1 MNANNIHIFYRQVLT
16 CLYLLWD
23 ESEKIY
29 KLVIQLVFKKIF
41 NNVMRNIFLS
51 LLMIFVSSCSN
62 PISEADLILS
72 SNNVILMT
80 GDQEAQPLSIA
91 INNKKIVW
99 IGSHEDA
106 TNIQGTKFD
115 FGNQAILPGFIDAH
129 GHASYLAF
137 ATQVANIASP
147 PVGKIK
153 TIKDLQIELKKFIK
167 DSNLQPGQW
176 LMGLGYDDSLLA
188 EQRHPTK
195 KDLDQVSTEHPIYL
209 IHVSAHLGAANSMGL
224 ALANINSDTPDPSG
238 GKIRRYENSSEPNG
252 VFEETAAYPVQQL
265 AMSAYKDPIG
275 SVKKA
280 MEIYASHGITT
291 AQDGASSPETIG
303 LMQAADAQGMINLD
317 VISYPVG
324 QNGLDKTLET
334 INFGSYEGRIKVG
347 GIKLILD
354 GSPQGK
360 TAYLTEPYYKP
371 PHSESES
378 YKGYPLI
385 PQKEVSKWV
394 SEYADLNI
402 PIIAHANGDAA
413 ADMLI
418 TAVRNA
424 DLKTD
429 HRTIMIHAQ
438 TVREDQ
444 LDQMKELKIIPSYFS
459 THTFY
464 WGDWHRDSVFGED
477 RAMRISPTR
486 STLDRKM
493 PFTVH
498 NDAPVVPPDM
508 IRLLW
513 STTNRMT
520 RSGKVLGEEQ
530 KISTYSA
537 LEAMTINAAYQHFE
551 DEIKGTIEVGK
562 LADLVVLSEDPLSMP
577 ADELLKLKVIAT
589 YSHGKEIFK
598 NEK

>member
-1 MNANNIHIFYRQVLT
+1 MLHSI
-16 CLYLLWD
+16 
-23 ESEKIY
+23 EK
-29 KLVIQLVFKKIF
+29 
-41 NNVMRNIFLS
+41 
-51 LLMIFVSSCSN
+51 
-62 PISEADLILS
+62 ADLIIS
-72 SNNVILMT
+72 SNKVILMT
-80 GDQEAQPLSIA
+80 GHQKAQPLSIA
-91 INNKKIVW
+91 IQNKKIVW
-99 IGSHEDA
+99 IGSHTEA
-106 TNIQGTKFD
+106 KKIQGQRID
-115 FGNQAILPGFIDAH
+115 YHNQAILPGFIDAH

-147 PVGKIK
+147 PVGEVK
-153 TIKDLQIELKKFIK
+153 TIKDLQENLKKFIK
-167 DSNLQPGQW
+167 DSNLQPGEW
-176 LMGLGYDDSLLA
+176 VMGLGYDDSLLA

-195 KDLDQVSTEHPIYL
+195 DDLDAVSTDHPIYL

-224 ALANINSDTPDPSG
+224 SLANINSESNDPPG
-238 GKIRRYENSSEPNG
+238 GKIRRYENSLEPNG
-252 VFEETAAYPVQQL
+252 VFEETAAYPLQQL

-280 MEIYASHGITT
+280 MDIYARNGITT
-291 AQDGASSPETIG
+291 AQDGASSQETIA

-317 VISYPVG
+317 IISYPIG
-324 QNGLDKTLET
+324 QNGLDQNLDS
-334 INFGSYEGRIKVG
+334 ISFGNYTGRLKIG

-371 PHSESES
+371 PHSESDS

-385 PQKEVSKWV
+385 PQSEVSKWV
-394 SEYADLNI
+394 KRYADLNI
-402 PIIAHANGDAA
+402 PIMAHANGDAA

-418 TAVRNA
+418 EAVKNA
-424 DLKTD
+424 DITSD

-444 LDQMKELKIIPSYFS
+444 LDKMKELSIIPSYFS

-477 RAMRISPTR
+477 RAMRISPTK
-486 STLDRKM
+486 STLNRKI

-513 STTNRMT
+513 STTNRKT

-537 LEAMTINAAYQHFE
+537 LEAMTINAAFQHFE
-551 DEIKGTIEVGK
+551 DDIKGSIEVGK
-562 LADLVVLSEDPLSMP
+562 LADLVVLSEDPLSIP
-577 ADELLKLKVIAT
+577 VNELLELKIMAT

>member
-1 MNANNIHIFYRQVLT
+1 
-16 CLYLLWD
+16 
-23 ESEKIY
+23 
-29 KLVIQLVFKKIF
+29 
-41 NNVMRNIFLS
+41 MRNFLI
-51 LLMIFVSSCSN
+51 LLLLSSSSMLHS
-62 PISEADLILS
+62 IEKADLIIS
-72 SNNVILMT
+72 SNKVILMT
-80 GDQEAQPLSIA
+80 GHQKAQPLSIA
-91 INNKKIVW
+91 IQNKKIAW
-99 IGSHEDA
+99 IGSHTEA
-106 TNIQGTKFD
+106 KKIKGQRINYH
-115 FGNQAILPGFIDAH
+115 NQAILPGFIDAH

-147 PVGKIK
+147 PVGEVT
-153 TIKDLQIELKKFIK
+153 TIKDLQENLKKFIK
-167 DSNLQPGQW
+167 DSNLKLGEW
-176 LMGLGYDDSLLA
+176 VMGLGYDDSLLA

-195 KDLDQVSTEHPIYL
+195 IDLDAVSTDHPIYL
-209 IHVSAHLGAANSMGL
+209 IHVSAHLGAANSLGL
-224 ALANINSDTPDPSG
+224 SLANISSESNDPPG
-238 GKIRRYENSSEPNG
+238 GKIRRYENSLEPNG
-252 VFEETAAYPVQQL
+252 VFEETAAYPLQQL

-275 SVKKA
+275 SIKKA
-280 MEIYASHGITT
+280 MDIYARNGITT
-291 AQDGASSPETIG
+291 AQDGASSQETIA

-317 VISYPVG
+317 IISYPIG
-324 QNGLDKTLET
+324 QNGLDQNLDS
-334 INFGSYEGRIKVG
+334 INFGNYTGRLKIG

-371 PHSESES
+371 PHSESDS

-385 PQKEVSKWV
+385 PQSEVSKLV
-394 SEYADLNI
+394 KRYADLNI
-402 PIIAHANGDAA
+402 PIMAHANGDAA

-418 TAVRNA
+418 EAVKNA
-424 DLKTD
+424 DITTD

-444 LDQMKELKIIPSYFS
+444 LDQMKELSIIPSYFS

-477 RAMRISPTR
+477 RAKRISPTK
-486 STLDRKM
+486 STLNRKI

-513 STTNRMT
+513 STTNRKT

-537 LEAMTINAAYQHFE
+537 LEAMTINAAFQHFE
-551 DEIKGTIEVGK
+551 DDIKGSIEVGK

-577 ADELLKLKVIAT
+577 VNELLELKIMAT

>member
-1 MNANNIHIFYRQVLT
+1 
-16 CLYLLWD
+16 
-23 ESEKIY
+23 
-29 KLVIQLVFKKIF
+29 
-41 NNVMRNIFLS
+41 MRNLFILMMLCSHSFLQA
-51 LLMIFVSSCSN
+51 IGG
-62 PISEADLILS
+62 ADLIIS
-72 SNNVILMT
+72 SNKVILMN
-80 GDQEAQPLSIA
+80 GKEEPQPLSIA
-91 INNKKIVW
+91 IKNKKIAW

-106 TNIQGTKFD
+106 KNIQGKHID

-153 TIKDLQIELKKFIK
+153 TIEDLQAELRKFIK
-167 DSNLQPGQW
+167 DSNLQPGEW

-195 KDLDQVSTEHPIYL
+195 EDLDQVSTEHPIYL

-324 QNGLDKTLET
+324 QNGLDTILET
-334 INFGSYEGRIKVG
+334 INFGSYKGRVKVG

-394 SEYADLNI
+394 SRYADLNI
-402 PIIAHANGDAA
+402 PIMAHANGDAA

-418 TAVRNA
+418 KAVKNA
-424 DLKTD
+424 DMNKD

-464 WGDWHRDSVFGED
+464 WGDWHRDSVFGVD

-577 ADELLKLKVIAT
+577 ADELLELKVMAT
-589 YSHGKEIFK
+589 YSHGREIFK
-598 NEK
+598 NGK

>member
-1 MNANNIHIFYRQVLT
+1 
-16 CLYLLWD
+16 
-23 ESEKIY
+23 
-29 KLVIQLVFKKIF
+29 
-41 NNVMRNIFLS
+41 MRNLFILMMLCSHSFLQA
-51 LLMIFVSSCSN
+51 IGG
-62 PISEADLILS
+62 ADLIIS
-72 SNNVILMT
+72 SNKVILMN
-80 GDQEAQPLSIA
+80 GKEEPQPLSIA
-91 INNKKIVW
+91 IKNKKIAW

-106 TNIQGTKFD
+106 KNIQGKHID

-153 TIKDLQIELKKFIK
+153 TIEDLQAELRKFIK
-167 DSNLQPGQW
+167 DSNLQPGEW

-195 KDLDQVSTEHPIYL
+195 EDLDQVSTEHPIYL

-324 QNGLDKTLET
+324 QNGLDTILET
-334 INFGSYEGRIKVG
+334 INFGSYKGRVKVG

-394 SEYADLNI
+394 SRYADLNI
-402 PIIAHANGDAA
+402 PIMAHANGDAA

-418 TAVRNA
+418 KAVKNA
-424 DLKTD
+424 DMNKD

-464 WGDWHRDSVFGED
+464 WGDWHRDSVFGVD

-551 DEIKGTIEVGK
+551 DGIKGTIEVGK

-577 ADELLKLKVIAT
+577 ADELLELKVMAT

-598 NEK
+598 NGK

>member
-1 MNANNIHIFYRQVLT
+1 MR
-16 CLYLLWD
+16 YLL
-23 ESEKIY
+23 
-29 KLVIQLVFKKIF
+29 F
-41 NNVMRNIFLS
+41 FL
-51 LLMIFVSSCSN
+51 LIGSCSYDQN
-62 PISEADLILS
+62 INKADIIVS

-80 GDQEAQPLSIA
+80 GSREAQPLSIA
-91 INNKKIVW
+91 VKDEKIIW
-99 IGSHEDA
+99 IGSHNDA
-106 TNIQGTKFD
+106 KYIQGKHID
-115 FGNQAILPGFIDAH
+115 FADQAVLPGFIDAH

-147 PVGKIK
+147 PVGKINNIEELK
-153 TIKDLQIELKKFIK
+153 TELKKFIK
-167 DSNLQPGQW
+167 DSNLQPGEW
-176 LMGLGYDDSLLA
+176 IMGLGYDDSLLE

-195 KDLDQVSTEHPIYL
+195 DDLDEVSTEHPIYL
-209 IHVSAHLGAANSMGL
+209 IHVSAHLGAANSFGL
-224 ALANINSDTPDPSG
+224 SLANVSSETQDPPG
-238 GKIRRYENSSEPNG
+238 GKIRRYKHSSEPNG
-252 VFEETAAYPVQQL
+252 VFEETAAYPLQQL

-280 MEIYASHGITT
+280 MDIYARNGITT

-317 VISYPVG
+317 IISYPIG
-324 QNGLDKTLET
+324 QNGLDQNLDT
-334 INFGSYEGRIKVG
+334 INFGNYVGRLKIG

-371 PHSESES
+371 PHSESDS

-385 PQKEVSKWV
+385 PQSEVSKWV
-394 SEYADLNI
+394 KQYADLNI
-402 PIIAHANGDAA
+402 PIMAHANGDAA

-418 TAVRNA
+418 EAVKDA
-424 DLKTD
+424 EITSD

-444 LDQMKELKIIPSYFS
+444 LDQMKELRIIPSYFS

-464 WGDWHRDSVFGED
+464 WGDWHRDSVFGEE
-477 RAMRISPTR
+477 RAMRISPTK
-486 STLDRKM
+486 SSLDRNM

-513 STTNRMT
+513 STTNRKT

-551 DEIKGTIEVGK
+551 DDIKGTIEVGK
-562 LADLVVLSEDPLSMP
+562 QADLVVLSEDPLSIDP
-577 ADELLKLKVIAT
+577 ENLLKIRVIAT
-589 YSHGKEIFK
+589 YSKGIEIFDAQQ
-598 NEK
+598 

>member
-1 MNANNIHIFYRQVLT
+1 M
-16 CLYLLWD
+16 
-23 ESEKIY
+23 K
-29 KLVIQLVFKKIF
+29 
-41 NNVMRNIFLS
+41 NIFLF
-51 LLMIFVSSCSN
+51 LAIIYVSSCAN
-62 PISEADLILS
+62 TISEADLILS

-80 GDQEAQPLSIA
+80 GDKEAQPLSIA
-91 INNKKIVW
+91 INSKKIVW

-106 TNIQGTKFD
+106 TKIQGTKIN
-115 FGNQAILPGFIDAH
+115 FGHQAILPGFIDAH

-195 KDLDQVSTEHPIYL
+195 EDLDQVSTEHPIYL

-418 TAVRNA
+418 TAVKNA
-424 DLKTD
+424 EIKTD

-577 ADELLKLKVIAT
+577 ADELLELKVMAT
-589 YSHGKEIFK
+589 YSHGREIFK
-598 NEK
+598 NGK

>member
-1 MNANNIHIFYRQVLT
+1 MR
-16 CLYLLWD
+16 YL
-23 ESEKIY
+23 
-29 KLVIQLVFKKIF
+29 FF
-41 NNVMRNIFLS
+41 FL
-51 LLMIFVSSCSN
+51 LISSCSYDKN
-62 PISEADLILS
+62 IKEADLIIS

-80 GDQEAQPLSIA
+80 GHKKAQPLSVA
-91 INNKKIVW
+91 IKNERIIW
-99 IGSHEDA
+99 IGLHKDA
-106 TNIQGTKFD
+106 KHIQGKHIN
-115 FGNQAILPGFIDAH
+115 FGNQAVLPGLIDAH

-147 PVGKIK
+147 PVGKI
-153 TIKDLQIELKKFIK
+153 TSIKDLQTELKKFIES
-167 DSNLQPGQW
+167 SNLQPGEW

-195 KDLDQVSTEHPIYL
+195 DDLDAVSTEHPIYL
-209 IHVSAHLGAANSMGL
+209 IHVSAHLGAANSLGL
-224 ALANINSDTPDPSG
+224 SLANIDAETLDPPG

-252 VFEETAAYPVQQL
+252 VFEETAAYPLQQL

-280 MEIYASHGITT
+280 MEIYAMNGITT
-291 AQDGASSPETIG
+291 AQDGASSLETIN
-303 LMQAADAQGMINLD
+303 LMKAADAQGAIDLD
-317 VISYPVG
+317 IISYPIG
-324 QNGLDKTLET
+324 QNGLDKNLDS
-334 INFGSYEGRIKVG
+334 INFGNYEGRLKIG

-385 PQKEVSKWV
+385 PQPEVSKWV
-394 SEYADLNI
+394 KQYAELEI
-402 PIIAHANGDAA
+402 PIMAHANGDAA

-418 TAVRNA
+418 KAVKEA
-424 DLKTD
+424 KISHD

-444 LDQMKELKIIPSYFS
+444 LDQMKKLKIIPSYFS

-477 RAMRISPTR
+477 RAMRISPTK
-486 STLDRKM
+486 STLNRKM

-513 STTNRMT
+513 STTNRET

-530 KISTYSA
+530 KISTYDA
-537 LEAMTINAAYQHFE
+537 LAAMTIDAAYQHFE
-551 DEIKGTIEVGK
+551 DDIKGSLEIGK
-562 LADLVVLSEDPLSMP
+562 QADLVVLSEDPLSI
-577 ADELLKLKVIAT
+577 DTKDILDLKVVAT
-589 YSHGKEIFK
+589 FSRGKEIF
-598 NEK
+598 NTQY

>member
-1 MNANNIHIFYRQVLT
+1 
-16 CLYLLWD
+16 
-23 ESEKIY
+23 
-29 KLVIQLVFKKIF
+29 
-41 NNVMRNIFLS
+41 MRNLFTLTLLCSHLFLAA
-51 LLMIFVSSCSN
+51 IE
-62 PISEADLILS
+62 EADLIIS
-72 SNNVILMT
+72 SNKVILMT
-80 GDQEAQPLSIA
+80 EKESAQPLSVA
-91 INNKKIVW
+91 IKNKKIIW

-106 TNIQGTKFD
+106 KNIQGEHVD
-115 FGNQAILPGFIDAH
+115 FGNQAVLPGFIDAH

-147 PVGKIK
+147 PVGKINN
-153 TIKDLQIELKKFIK
+153 IQDLQTELKNFIQ
-167 DSNLQPGQW
+167 DSGLQPGEW

-195 KDLDQVSTEHPIYL
+195 DDLDEVSTEHPIYL
-209 IHVSAHLGAANSMGL
+209 IHVSAHLGAANSLGL
-224 ALANINSDTPDPSG
+224 SLANINSKTQDPPG
-238 GKIRRYENSSEPNG
+238 GKIRRYENSLEPNG
-252 VFEETAAYPVQQL
+252 VFEETAAYPLQQL

-280 MEIYASHGITT
+280 MEIYARNGITT
-291 AQDGASSPETIG
+291 AQDGASSLETIG
-303 LMQAADAQGMINLD
+303 LMQAADAQSMINID
-317 VISYPVG
+317 VISYLIG
-324 QNGLDKTLET
+324 QNGLDENLNEL
-334 INFGSYEGRIKVG
+334 NFGSYTGRVKVG

-371 PHSESES
+371 PHNESKS

-385 PQKEVSKWV
+385 PQTEVSEWV
-394 SEYADLNI
+394 KKYADLNI
-402 PIIAHANGDAA
+402 PIMAHANGDAA

-418 TAVRNA
+418 KAVKNA
-424 DLKTD
+424 EIESD

-444 LDQMKELKIIPSYFS
+444 LDLMKELEIIPSYFS

-464 WGDWHRDSVFGED
+464 WGDWHRDSVFGID
-477 RAMRISPTR
+477 RAMRISPTK
-486 STLDRKM
+486 STLNRDM

-513 STTNRMT
+513 SSTNRLT
-520 RSGKVLGEEQ
+520 RSGKILGDQQ
-530 KISTYSA
+530 KISTYDA
-537 LEAMTINAAYQHFE
+537 LKAMTLNAAYQHFE
-551 DEIKGTIEVGK
+551 DDIKGSIEVGK
-562 LADLVVLSEDPLSMP
+562 LADLVVLSEDPLAMP
-577 ADELLKLKVIAT
+577 AASLLNLKVIAT

-598 NEK
+598 ATK

>member
-1 MNANNIHIFYRQVLT
+1 MR
-16 CLYLLWD
+16 YLL
-23 ESEKIY
+23 
-29 KLVIQLVFKKIF
+29 F
-41 NNVMRNIFLS
+41 FL
-51 LLMIFVSSCSN
+51 LIGSCSYDQN
-62 PISEADLILS
+62 INKADIIVS

-80 GDQEAQPLSIA
+80 GSREAQPLSIA
-91 INNKKIVW
+91 VKDENIIW
-99 IGSHEDA
+99 IGSHNDA
-106 TNIQGTKFD
+106 KYIQGKHID
-115 FGNQAILPGFIDAH
+115 FADQAVLPGFIDAH

-147 PVGKIK
+147 PVGKINNIEELK
-153 TIKDLQIELKKFIK
+153 TELKKFIK
-167 DSNLQPGQW
+167 DSNLQPGEW
-176 LMGLGYDDSLLA
+176 VMGLGYDDSLLE

-195 KDLDQVSTEHPIYL
+195 DDLDEVSTEHPIYL
-209 IHVSAHLGAANSMGL
+209 IHVSAHLGAANSFGL
-224 ALANINSDTPDPSG
+224 SLANISSETQDPPG

-252 VFEETAAYPVQQL
+252 VFEETAAYPLQQL

-280 MEIYASHGITT
+280 MDIYARNGITT

-317 VISYPVG
+317 IISYPIG
-324 QNGLDKTLET
+324 QNGLDQNLDT
-334 INFGSYEGRIKVG
+334 INFGNYAGRLKIG

-371 PHSESES
+371 PHSESDS

-385 PQKEVSKWV
+385 PQSEVSKWV
-394 SEYADLNI
+394 KQYADLNI
-402 PIIAHANGDAA
+402 PIMAHANGDAA

-418 TAVRNA
+418 EAVKDA
-424 DLKTD
+424 EITSD

-444 LDQMKELKIIPSYFS
+444 LDQMKELRIIPSYFS

-464 WGDWHRDSVFGED
+464 WGDWHRDSVFGEE
-477 RAMRISPTR
+477 RAMRISPAKSSLNR
-486 STLDRKM
+486 NM

-513 STTNRMT
+513 STTNRKT

-551 DEIKGTIEVGK
+551 DDIKGTIEVGK
-562 LADLVVLSEDPLSMP
+562 QADLVVLSEDPLSIDP
-577 ADELLKLKVIAT
+577 ENLLKIRVIAT
-589 YSHGKEIFK
+589 YSKGIEIFDAK
-598 NEK
+598 Q

>member
-1 MNANNIHIFYRQVLT
+1 M
-16 CLYLLWD
+16 
-23 ESEKIY
+23 K
-29 KLVIQLVFKKIF
+29 
-41 NNVMRNIFLS
+41 NIFLF
-51 LLMIFVSSCSN
+51 LAIIYVSSCAN
-62 PISEADLILS
+62 TISEADLILS

-80 GDQEAQPLSIA
+80 GDKEAQPLSIA
-91 INNKKIVW
+91 INSKKIVW

-106 TNIQGTKFD
+106 TKIQGTKIN
-115 FGNQAILPGFIDAH
+115 FGHQAILPGFIDAH

-195 KDLDQVSTEHPIYL
+195 EDLDQVSTEHPIYL

-418 TAVRNA
+418 TAVKNA
-424 DLKTD
+424 EIKTD

-486 STLDRKM
+486 STLNRKM

-520 RSGKVLGEEQ
+520 RSGEVLGEEQ

-551 DEIKGTIEVGK
+551 DGIKGTIEVGK

-577 ADELLKLKVIAT
+577 ADELLKLKVMAT

-598 NEK
+598 NGK

>member
-1 MNANNIHIFYRQVLT
+1 
-16 CLYLLWD
+16 
-23 ESEKIY
+23 
-29 KLVIQLVFKKIF
+29 
-41 NNVMRNIFLS
+41 MRNLFIFL
-51 LLMIFVSSCSN
+51 LISSCSFEQE
-62 PISEADLILS
+62 IKEADLVIT
-72 SNNVILMT
+72 SNKVILMT
-80 GDQEAQPLSIA
+80 GNKQAQPLSIA
-91 INNKKIVW
+91 IKNKEIIW
-99 IGSHEDA
+99 IGSHMKA
-106 TNIQGTKFD
+106 KRIQGKHIN

-147 PVGKIK
+147 PVGSINNIK
-153 TIKDLQIELKKFIK
+153 ELQTELKKFITE
-167 DSNLQPGQW
+167 SNLKPGEW
-176 LMGLGYDDSLLA
+176 VMGLGYDDSLLA

-195 KDLDQVSTEHPIYL
+195 DDLDEVSTEHPIYL
-209 IHVSAHLGAANSMGL
+209 IHVSAHLGAANSLGL
-224 ALANINSDTPDPSG
+224 SLANISAETQDPPG

-252 VFEETAAYPVQQL
+252 VFEETAAYPLQQL

-280 MEIYASHGITT
+280 MDIYARNGITT
-291 AQDGASSPETIG
+291 AQDGASSPETIS

-317 VISYPVG
+317 IISYPIG
-324 QNGLDKTLET
+324 QNGLDKNLDS
-334 INFGSYEGRIKVG
+334 INFGSYEGRLKIG

-371 PHSESES
+371 PHSESDS

-385 PQKEVSKWV
+385 PQLEVSKWV
-394 SEYADLNI
+394 KKYADLNI
-402 PIIAHANGDAA
+402 PIMAHANGDAA

-418 TAVRNA
+418 KAVKDA
-424 DLKTD
+424 DINSD

-477 RAMRISPTR
+477 RAMRISPTK
-486 STLDRKM
+486 STLNRNM

-513 STTNRMT
+513 STTNRKT

-551 DEIKGTIEVGK
+551 DDIKGSIEVGK
-562 LADLVVLSEDPLSMP
+562 LADLVVLSEDPLSI
-577 ADELLKLKVIAT
+577 DTKNLLEVSVVAT
-589 YSHGKEIFK
+589 FSRGVEVFNTAK
-598 NEK
+598 

>member
-1 MNANNIHIFYRQVLT
+1 MR
-16 CLYLLWD
+16 YLL
-23 ESEKIY
+23 
-29 KLVIQLVFKKIF
+29 F
-41 NNVMRNIFLS
+41 FL
-51 LLMIFVSSCSN
+51 LIGSCSYDQN
-62 PISEADLILS
+62 INKADIIVS

-80 GDQEAQPLSIA
+80 GSDEAQPLSIA
-91 INNKKIVW
+91 VKDEKIIW
-99 IGSHEDA
+99 IGSHNDA
-106 TNIQGTKFD
+106 KYIQGQHID
-115 FGNQAILPGFIDAH
+115 FADQAVLPGFIDAH

-147 PVGKIK
+147 PVGKINNIEELK
-153 TIKDLQIELKKFIK
+153 TELKKFIK
-167 DSNLQPGQW
+167 DSNLQPGEW
-176 LMGLGYDDSLLA
+176 LMGLGYDDSLLE

-195 KDLDQVSTEHPIYL
+195 DDLDEVSTEHPIYL
-209 IHVSAHLGAANSMGL
+209 IHVSAHLGAANSLGL
-224 ALANINSDTPDPSG
+224 SLANISSETQDPPG
-238 GKIRRYENSSEPNG
+238 GKIRRYEYSSEPNG
-252 VFEETAAYPVQQL
+252 VFEETAAYPLQQL

-280 MEIYASHGITT
+280 MDIYARNGITT

-303 LMQAADAQGMINLD
+303 LMQAADAEGMINLD
-317 VISYPVG
+317 IISYPIG
-324 QNGLDKTLET
+324 QNGLDQNLDT
-334 INFGSYEGRIKVG
+334 INFGNYAGRLKIG

-371 PHSESES
+371 PHSESDS

-385 PQKEVSKWV
+385 PQSEVSKWV
-394 SEYADLNI
+394 KRYADLNI
-402 PIIAHANGDAA
+402 PIMAHANGDAA

-418 TAVRNA
+418 EAVKDA
-424 DLKTD
+424 EITSD

-444 LDQMKELKIIPSYFS
+444 LDQMKELRIIPSYFS

-464 WGDWHRDSVFGED
+464 WGDWHRDSVFGEE
-477 RAMRISPTR
+477 RAMRISPTK
-486 STLDRKM
+486 SSLDRSM

-513 STTNRMT
+513 STTNRKT

-551 DEIKGTIEVGK
+551 DDIKGTIEVGK
-562 LADLVVLSEDPLSMP
+562 QADLVVLSEDPLSIDP
-577 ADELLKLKVIAT
+577 ENLLKIRVIAT
-589 YSHGKEIFK
+589 YSKGIEIFDAQQ
-598 NEK
+598 

>member
-1 MNANNIHIFYRQVLT
+1 
-16 CLYLLWD
+16 
-23 ESEKIY
+23 
-29 KLVIQLVFKKIF
+29 
-41 NNVMRNIFLS
+41 MRNLFTLTLLCSHLFLTA
-51 LLMIFVSSCSN
+51 IE
-62 PISEADLILS
+62 EADLIIS
-72 SNNVILMT
+72 SNKVILMT
-80 GDQEAQPLSIA
+80 EKESAQPLSVA
-91 INNKKIVW
+91 IKNKKIIW

-106 TNIQGTKFD
+106 KNIQGEHVD
-115 FGNQAILPGFIDAH
+115 FGNQAVLPGFIDAH

-147 PVGKIK
+147 PVGKINN
-153 TIKDLQIELKKFIK
+153 IQDLQTELKNFIQ
-167 DSNLQPGQW
+167 DSGLQPGEW

-195 KDLDQVSTEHPIYL
+195 DDLDEVSTEHPIYL
-209 IHVSAHLGAANSMGL
+209 IHVSAHLGAANSLGL
-224 ALANINSDTPDPSG
+224 SLANINSKTQDPPG
-238 GKIRRYENSSEPNG
+238 GKIRRYENSLEPNG
-252 VFEETAAYPVQQL
+252 VFEETAAYPLQQL

-280 MEIYASHGITT
+280 MEIYARNGITT
-291 AQDGASSPETIG
+291 AQDGASSLETIG
-303 LMQAADAQGMINLD
+303 LMQAADAQNMIDID
-317 VISYPVG
+317 VISYPIG
-324 QNGLDKTLET
+324 QNGLDENL
-334 INFGSYEGRIKVG
+334 NALGFGSYTGRVKVG

-371 PHSESES
+371 PHNESKS

-385 PQKEVSKWV
+385 PQTEVSEWV
-394 SEYADLNI
+394 KKYADLNI
-402 PIIAHANGDAA
+402 PIMAHANGDAA

-418 TAVRNA
+418 KAVKNA
-424 DLKTD
+424 EIESD

-444 LDQMKELKIIPSYFS
+444 LDLMKELEIIPSYFS

-464 WGDWHRDSVFGED
+464 WGDWHRDSVFGID
-477 RAMRISPTR
+477 RAMRISPTK
-486 STLDRKM
+486 STLNRDM

-513 STTNRMT
+513 SSTNRLT
-520 RSGKVLGEEQ
+520 RSGKILGDQQ
-530 KISTYSA
+530 KISTYDA
-537 LEAMTINAAYQHFE
+537 LKAMTLNAAYQHFE
-551 DEIKGTIEVGK
+551 DDIKGSIEVGK
-562 LADLVVLSEDPLSMP
+562 LADLVVLSEDPLAMP
-577 ADELLKLKVIAT
+577 AASLLNLKVIAT

-598 NEK
+598 ATK

>member
-1 MNANNIHIFYRQVLT
+1 MR
-16 CLYLLWD
+16 YLL
-23 ESEKIY
+23 
-29 KLVIQLVFKKIF
+29 F
-41 NNVMRNIFLS
+41 FL
-51 LLMIFVSSCSN
+51 LIGSCSYDQN
-62 PISEADLILS
+62 INKADIIVS

-80 GDQEAQPLSIA
+80 GSREAQPLSIA
-91 INNKKIVW
+91 VKDEKIIW
-99 IGSHEDA
+99 IGSHNDA
-106 TNIQGTKFD
+106 KYIQGKHID
-115 FGNQAILPGFIDAH
+115 FADQAVLPGFIDAH

-147 PVGKIK
+147 PVGKINNIEELK
-153 TIKDLQIELKKFIK
+153 TELKKFIK
-167 DSNLQPGQW
+167 DSNLQPGEW
-176 LMGLGYDDSLLA
+176 VMGLGYDDSLLE

-195 KDLDQVSTEHPIYL
+195 DDLDEVSTEHPIYL
-209 IHVSAHLGAANSMGL
+209 IHVSAHLGAANSFGL
-224 ALANINSDTPDPSG
+224 SLANVSSETQDPPG
-238 GKIRRYENSSEPNG
+238 GKIRRYKNSSEPNG
-252 VFEETAAYPVQQL
+252 VFEETAAYPLQQL

-280 MEIYASHGITT
+280 MDIYARNGITT

-317 VISYPVG
+317 IISYPIG
-324 QNGLDKTLET
+324 QNGLDQNLDT
-334 INFGSYEGRIKVG
+334 INFGNYVGRLKIG

-371 PHSESES
+371 PHSESDS

-385 PQKEVSKWV
+385 PQSEVSKWV
-394 SEYADLNI
+394 KQYADLNI
-402 PIIAHANGDAA
+402 PIMAHANGDAA

-418 TAVRNA
+418 EAVKDA
-424 DLKTD
+424 EITSD

-444 LDQMKELKIIPSYFS
+444 LDQMKELRIIPSYFS

-464 WGDWHRDSVFGED
+464 WGDWHRDSVFGEE
-477 RAMRISPTR
+477 RAMRISPTK
-486 STLDRKM
+486 SSLDRSM

-513 STTNRMT
+513 STTNRKT
-520 RSGKVLGEEQ
+520 RSGKVLGEKQ

-551 DEIKGTIEVGK
+551 DDIKGTIEVGK
-562 LADLVVLSEDPLSMP
+562 QADLVVLSEDPLSIDP
-577 ADELLKLKVIAT
+577 ENLLKIRVIAT
-589 YSHGKEIFK
+589 YSKGIEIFDAK
-598 NEK
+598 Q

>member
-1 MNANNIHIFYRQVLT
+1 
-16 CLYLLWD
+16 
-23 ESEKIY
+23 
-29 KLVIQLVFKKIF
+29 
-41 NNVMRNIFLS
+41 MRNLFTLTLLCSHLFLTA
-51 LLMIFVSSCSN
+51 IE
-62 PISEADLILS
+62 EADLIIS
-72 SNNVILMT
+72 SNKVILMT
-80 GDQEAQPLSIA
+80 EKESAQPLSVA
-91 INNKKIVW
+91 IKNKKIIW

-106 TNIQGTKFD
+106 KNIQGEHVD
-115 FGNQAILPGFIDAH
+115 FGNQAVLPGFIDAH

-147 PVGKIK
+147 PVGKINN
-153 TIKDLQIELKKFIK
+153 IQDLQTELKNFIQ
-167 DSNLQPGQW
+167 DSGLQPGEW

-195 KDLDQVSTEHPIYL
+195 DDLDEVSTEHPIYL
-209 IHVSAHLGAANSMGL
+209 IHVSAHLGAANSLGL
-224 ALANINSDTPDPSG
+224 SLANINSKTQDPPG
-238 GKIRRYENSSEPNG
+238 GKIRRYENSLEPNG
-252 VFEETAAYPVQQL
+252 VFEETAAYPLQQL

-280 MEIYASHGITT
+280 MEIYARNGITT
-291 AQDGASSPETIG
+291 AQDGASSLETIG
-303 LMQAADAQGMINLD
+303 LMQAADAQNMIDID
-317 VISYPVG
+317 VISYPIG
-324 QNGLDKTLET
+324 QNGLDENLNAL
-334 INFGSYEGRIKVG
+334 NFGSYTGRVKVG

-371 PHSESES
+371 PHNESKS

-385 PQKEVSKWV
+385 PQTEVSEWV
-394 SEYADLNI
+394 KKYADLNI
-402 PIIAHANGDAA
+402 PIMAHANGDAA

-418 TAVRNA
+418 KAVKNA
-424 DLKTD
+424 EIESD

-444 LDQMKELKIIPSYFS
+444 LDLMKELEIIPSYFS

-464 WGDWHRDSVFGED
+464 WGDWHRDSVFGID
-477 RAMRISPTR
+477 RAMRISPTK
-486 STLDRKM
+486 STLNRDM

-513 STTNRMT
+513 SSTNRIT
-520 RSGKVLGEEQ
+520 RSGKILGDQQ
-530 KISTYSA
+530 KISTYDA
-537 LEAMTINAAYQHFE
+537 LKAMTLNAAYQHFE
-551 DEIKGTIEVGK
+551 DDIKGSIEVGK
-562 LADLVVLSEDPLSMP
+562 LADLVVLSEDPLAMP
-577 ADELLKLKVIAT
+577 AASLLNLKVIAT

-598 NEK
+598 ATK